1 MDDVQENV
9 QENVQ
14 EETLE
19 GSETSENNNIS
30 ESDYQEDLSSGEQ
43 EAGDAEVRKFQSM
56 YDKAQAEVDKLR
68 PVAQLFQDNPE
79 LVDVVR
85 GHLSGGK
92 GQEKE
97 QMKLTEEE
105 FNPWDAYTNPN
116 SPSYQ
121 LRQDEIE
128 TAVSSRMNDY
138 MSKIDAERAVQNLE
152 YRAQNEFKL
161 SNEEARNFVD
171 FVTKPKEK
179 LPLDTLFNVWNAKEG
194 TQLKK
199 SDNIKSVKNT
209 QQKPKSAGL
218 IQGGEPPQ
226 PSDEDSMWE
235 NIMSASSHGKLAKS
249 IKK

>member
-1 MDDVQENV
+1 MSEIV

-19 GSETSENNNIS
+19 GSETSENNVIS
-30 ESDYQEDLSSGEQ
+30 ESDYQEDSSSNEVVQ
-43 EAGDAEVRKFQSM
+43 EDDARKFQSM
-56 YDKAQAEVDKLR
+56 YDKAQAEVEKLK

-85 GHLSGGK
+85 NHLSGGK
-92 GQEKE
+92 EQEKE

-121 LRQDEIE
+121 LRQNEIE
-128 TAVSSRMNDY
+128 TAVSNRMNDY

>member
-1 MDDVQENV
+1 MSEEVQN
-9 QENVQ
+9 NVQ
-14 EETLE
+14 EEPLE
-19 GSETSENNNIS
+19 GSETSENNVIS
-30 ESDYQEDLSSGEQ
+30 ESQNQEDLSSNEEVQ
-43 EAGDAEVRKFQSM
+43 EDDARKFQSM
-56 YDKAQAEVDKLR
+56 YDKSEAELNKLR

-79 LVDVVR
+79 LVNIVR
-85 GHLSGGK
+85 DHLSGGK
-92 GQEKE
+92 EQEKE
-97 QMKLTEEE
+97 QIKLTEEE

-116 SPSYQ
+116 SPSFQ
-121 LRQDEIE
+121 LRKNEID

-138 MSKIDAERAVQNLE
+138 MSKLDAQRAVDNLE
-152 YRAQNEFKL
+152 YRAQNDFNL
-161 SNEEARNFVD
+161 SRDEAKEFVD

-235 NIMSASSHGKLAKS
+235 NIMSASSHNKLAKS